1 MATYDTAQDR
11 VKTLN
16 MAVQYNTNEIRN
28 LEEKMSTIEDIK
40 IEIENI
46 KTEIEE
52 KESEIRGI
60 NSEIE
65 TLHTL
70 SVMFSPSGIPSYVLD
85 SLVESLNFYID
96 KYINMIW
103 SNATYQINTS
113 KENSKGEMVTKFTQH
128 LTINGREVSLGSLS
142 GGEYRSFSLAVDFA
156 IIDVLSKE
164 YGMTLSPIM
173 LDEPF
178 DGLDSVGK
186 EDCIHLL
193 RKLAEDRQII
203 VVDHSPE
210 FQLLF
215 DKQIIA
221 EKRNGITSLNLGM

>member
-1 MATYDTAQDR
+1 MEE
-11 VKTLN
+11 
-16 MAVQYNTNEIRN
+16 EI
-28 LEEKMSTIEDIK
+28 SFIERYMPGFVIGLGL
-40 IEIENI
+40 I
-46 KTEIEE
+46 
-52 KESEIRGI
+52 GI
-60 NSEIE
+60 PVGIYSYYSNIE
-65 TLHTL
+65 TKVDN
-70 SVMFSPSGIPSYVLD
+70 SRS
-85 SLVESLNFYID
+85 
-96 KYINMIW
+96 
-103 SNATYQINTS
+103 INTS
-113 KENSKGEMVTKFTQH
+113 KENSKGEMITKFTQH
-128 LTINGREVSLGSLS
+128 LSIDGREVSLGSLS

-193 RKLAEDRQII
+193 RKLAEERQII

-215 DKQIIA
+215 DRQIIA
-221 EKRNGITSLNLGM
+221 EKRNGITSLNLEM